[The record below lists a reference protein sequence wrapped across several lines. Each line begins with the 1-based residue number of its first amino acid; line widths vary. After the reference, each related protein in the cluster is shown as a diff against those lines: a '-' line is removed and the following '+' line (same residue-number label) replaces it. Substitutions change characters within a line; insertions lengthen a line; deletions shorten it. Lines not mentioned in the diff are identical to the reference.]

1 MNRMLSAGAAALGA
15 AMISGC
21 GGNPSPGGMAAVD
34 PGLLARATAIHE
46 RAITMDTHVDIN
58 AANFTPERSYATRL
72 MTQVDLV
79 KMEEGGLDAAF
90 LVVYVGQQQ
99 DFTPAGFAR
108 AQGQAMQKFEAIHR
122 LVKELAP
129 DRAELALTAADV
141 RRIEASGKRAILIG
155 VENGYSLGEDIG
167 NVKRFYDLG
176 ARYMS
181 LAHNGHNHLSDSN
194 TGERD
199 NVWRHNGLSP
209 LGRQVIEE
217 MNRVGIM
224 VDISHPSK
232 EANRQAMEISRAP
245 VIASHSAARALA
257 RSSRNLE
264 DDELRM
270 LARNG
275 GVVQT
280 VAFNSYVKDP
290 EPDSPERTRAISELR
305 KEFNVQPE
313 GTSSVQALPAE
324 RRTEYM
330 GLMQEL
336 NQKFPPPPRATVS
349 DFVDHIDHIV
359 KLIGIDHV
367 GISSDFDG
375 GGGVTGWNN
384 ASESLNVTVE
394 LVRRGY
400 TEEQIAKL
408 WGGNLL
414 RVMERVEQVAREMQG
429 GRGVPEGK

>member
-1 MNRMLSAGAAALGA
+1 MRNRFLSGGGSALGA
-15 AMISGC
+15 AVLLGC
-21 GGNPSPGGMAAVD
+21 GGNPAPPATPD
-34 PGLLARATAIHE
+34 PALIERARGIHA

-72 MTQVDLV
+72 PTQVDLV

-99 DFTPAGFAR
+99 DFTAAGYAR

-129 DRAELALTAADV
+129 ARAELALTAADV
-141 RRIEASGKRAILIG
+141 RRIHAAGKRAILVG
-155 VENGYSLGEDIG
+155 VENAYPIGEDLG
-167 NVKRFYDLG
+167 NIQRFYDLG

-199 NVWRHNGLSP
+199 NTWRHNGLSA
-209 LGRQVIEE
+209 LGRQAVQE
-217 MNRVGIM
+217 MNRLGIM

-232 EANRQAMEISRAP
+232 EANRQTMELSRAP
-245 VIASHSAARALA
+245 VIASHSSARALA
-257 RSSRNLE
+257 NSSRNLD

-270 LARNG
+270 LQRNG

-280 VAFNSYVKDP
+280 VAFNSYVRIP
-290 EPDSPERTRAISELR
+290 PPDSPERVAALADLR
-305 KEFNVQPE
+305 REFNVAPQ
-313 GTSSVQALPAE
+313 GTSSVQALPEE
-324 RRTEYM
+324 RRAEYQS
-330 GLMQEL
+330 LLQEL
-336 NQKFPPPPRATVS
+336 NRKFPPAPRATVA

-359 KLIGIDHV
+359 RLIGIDHV

-375 GGGVTGWNN
+375 GGGVVGWND
-384 ASESLNVTVE
+384 ASETLNVTIE
-394 LVRRGY
+394 LLRRGY
-400 TEEQIAKL
+400 TEEQITKL

-414 RVMERVEQVAREMQG
+414 RVMERVEQVAREIQA
-429 GRGVPEGK
+429 GRVIP

>member
-1 MNRMLSAGAAALGA
+1 MNRILSVSATALGA
-15 AMISGC
+15 AMMAGC
-21 GGNPSPGGMAAVD
+21 GGNPAPGSAAAD
-34 PGLLARATAIHE
+34 PGLLARARVIHE

-99 DFTPAGFAR
+99 DFSPAGFAR

-122 LVKELAP
+122 LVDELAP
-129 DRAELALTAADV
+129 NRAELARTAADV

-155 VENGYSLGEDIG
+155 VENAYSLGEDIG
-167 NVKRFYDLG
+167 NVRRFYDLG

-181 LAHNGHNHLSDSN
+181 LAHNGHSHLADSN

-199 NVWRHNGLSP
+199 GVWRHNGLSP
-209 LGRQVIEE
+209 LGRQVIQE
-217 MNRVGIM
+217 MNRWGIM

-232 EANRQAMEISRAP
+232 EANRQTIELSRAP
-245 VIASHSAARALA
+245 VIASHSSARALA
-257 RSSRNLE
+257 NSSRNLE
-264 DDELRM
+264 NDELK
-270 LARNG
+270 LVQKNG

-280 VAFNSYVKDP
+280 VAFNTYIKIP
-290 EPDSPERTRAISELR
+290 PPDSPERIKAISELR
-305 KEFNVQPE
+305 REFNVQPE
-313 GTSSVQALPAE
+313 GTSSAQALPEA

-330 GLMQEL
+330 GLFQAL
-336 NQKFPPPPRATVS
+336 NEKFPPPPRATVS

-394 LVRRGY
+394 LVKRGY
-400 TEEQIAKL
+400 TEEQIDKL

-414 RVMERVEQVAREMQG
+414 RVMEAVERVAKEIQA
-429 GRGVPEGK
+429 GR

>member
-1 MNRMLSAGAAALGA
+1 MNRILSASATALGA
-15 AMISGC
+15 AMMAGC
-21 GGNPSPGGMAAVD
+21 GGNPAPGTTAAAD
-34 PGLLARATAIHE
+34 PGLLARAQAIHT

-99 DFTPAGFAR
+99 DFSPAGFAR

-122 LVKELAP
+122 LVNELAP
-129 DRAELALTAADV
+129 NRAELARTAADV

-155 VENGYSLGEDIG
+155 VENAYSLGEDIG

-199 NVWRHNGLSP
+199 GVWRHNGLSP
-209 LGRQVIEE
+209 LGRQVIAE
-217 MNRVGIM
+217 MNKWGIM

-232 EANRQAMEISRAP
+232 AANRQAIELSRAP

-257 RSSRNLE
+257 NSSRNLE
-264 DDELRM
+264 DDELK
-270 LARNG
+270 LVQQNG

-280 VAFNSYVKDP
+280 VAFNTYVKIP
-290 EPDSPERTRAISELR
+290 PPDSPERVKAISELR

-330 GLMQEL
+330 GLLQAL
-336 NQKFPPPPRATVS
+336 NEKFPPPPRATVS
-349 DFVDHIDHIV
+349 DFVDHIDHMV

-414 RVMERVEQVAREMQG
+414 RVMEAVERVARGIQA
-429 GRGVPEGK
+429 GR